1 MAPACGF
8 SRRHRRRLV
17 CAVGMGADVL
27 DSRVFAAGIQLER
40 GAGWSVYGQH
50 SSHRRLDCDCRDGDD
65 PFPAVYGQPPSRCVA
80 PRGRHRAGDYPLH
93 HRLLDP
99 RSGCLQ
105 TDVLDFHPGDL
116 LLHRPMFRVAQ
127 QSGSLL
133 HAQHVHCGISSG
145 GERVE
150 LDRGP
155 FHGGSAERLVRRPA
169 RKRCGI
175 PALRHAGARPQR
187 ILGRVSSMARFAHH
201 HRGSEARDRLHQG
214 LVALRLAGMGRT
226 SMDRRWLPLNAL
238 RAFEGVAQHL
248 SFTAAANALLISQSA
263 LSRHVI
269 ALEKLIGVQLF
280 ERRPHALVLTK
291 AGQHLLTAVMKSFD
305 RLEFA
310 LDDIRNDGA
319 SPMRTLRVQ
328 MPPTFAAHLAVP
340 ILRDFRRAAPD
351 VEIDLVSPY
360 GVGPPLNEVDV
371 AVVYSKPTVTDL
383 VRDLLW
389 PVRQSV
395 LCHPTVAER
404 NKGKSLAEFIE
415 SNELIHVRL
424 SDLPRHYLWTQFA
437 RQTGLN
443 AVNVERGLVFDT
455 ALLAVQY
462 ALSGEGVALID
473 NYLFGDYIRSGR
485 LIRPFENIL
494 DDGYGYYLITHPEG
508 LGDTAIALFRSWLI
522 ERFGSASGAAPPSIH
537 LAVSNE

>member
-1 MAPACGF
+1 
-8 SRRHRRRLV
+8 
-17 CAVGMGADVL
+17 
-27 DSRVFAAGIQLER
+27 
-40 GAGWSVYGQH
+40 
-50 SSHRRLDCDCRDGDD
+50 
-65 PFPAVYGQPPSRCVA
+65 
-80 PRGRHRAGDYPLH
+80 
-93 HRLLDP
+93 
-99 RSGCLQ
+99 
-105 TDVLDFHPGDL
+105 
-116 LLHRPMFRVAQ
+116 
-127 QSGSLL
+127 
-133 HAQHVHCGISSG
+133 
-145 GERVE
+145 
-150 LDRGP
+150 
-155 FHGGSAERLVRRPA
+155 
-169 RKRCGI
+169 
-175 PALRHAGARPQR
+175 
-187 ILGRVSSMARFAHH
+187 
-201 HRGSEARDRLHQG
+201 
-214 LVALRLAGMGRT
+214 MGRT

-291 AGQHLLTAVMKSFD
+291 AGQHLLSAVMKSFD

-310 LDDIRNDGA
+310 LDDIRNDGI
-319 SPMRTLRVQ
+319 SPLRTLRVQ

-340 ILRDFRRAAPD
+340 ILREFKRTAAE

-395 LCHPTVAER
+395 LCHPSVAER
-404 NKGKSLAEFIE
+404 HKGKGLAEFIE

-424 SDLPRHYLWTQFA
+424 SDLPRHYLWNQFA
-437 RQTGLN
+437 RQTGLG

-485 LIRPFENIL
+485 LIRPFEDVL
-494 DDGYGYYLITHPEG
+494 DDGFGYYLVTHPEG

-522 ERFGSASGAAPPSIH
+522 ERFGKTTGAAAPNVH